1 MVEDKTI
8 SGRIFSAI
16 NFTLLA
22 IIALITVLPL
32 VHVVAGSFTTSAELA
47 SSKFVLIPKVWSLEA
62 YKFIFSTNTIFKAM
76 GVSIGVTAIGS
87 IFSLFITLILTLLP
101 EKIWMVVKW
110 LTSWLCSPCFFMVG

>member
-32 VHVVAGSFTTSAELA
+32 FTL
-47 SSKFVLIPKVWSLEA
+47 
-62 YKFIFSTNTIFKAM
+62 
-76 GVSIGVTAIGS
+76 
-87 IFSLFITLILTLLP
+87 
-101 EKIWMVVKW
+101 
-110 LTSWLCSPCFFMVG
+110 